1 MAPLGGV
8 CAALSNDA
16 MRFARGHGWVS
27 FDEDSSWK
35 DNPYCVVEHRETE
48 TEIIVTFGFYS
59 TERA

>member
-1 MAPLGGV
+1 
-8 CAALSNDA
+8 